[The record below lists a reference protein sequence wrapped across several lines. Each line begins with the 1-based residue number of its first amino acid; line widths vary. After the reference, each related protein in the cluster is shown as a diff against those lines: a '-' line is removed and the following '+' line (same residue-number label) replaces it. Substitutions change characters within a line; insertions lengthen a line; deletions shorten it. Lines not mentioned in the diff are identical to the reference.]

1 MKTYRQWKKEHEA
14 IRAAYDWE
22 VTEEIHNN
30 SENSW
35 NEFYNLVEKSDDF
48 LYEAIKYELANH
60 EYCYDY
66 NFDVFEFLGIKPNP
80 RTVWIF
86 NQARKDYFKNC
97 DF

>member
-1 MKTYRQWKKEHEA
+1 MKTYRQWKKEHAA
-14 IRAAYDWE
+14 IWAAYKWE
-22 VTEEIHNN
+22 ITEEIHNN
-30 SENSW
+30 SESSW
-35 NEFYNLVEKSDDF
+35 KEFENLVEKSDDF

-66 NFDVFEFLGIKPNP
+66 SFDVLKYLGVRPNP

-86 NQARKDYFKNC
+86 NKAEKDYLKNC